1 MKLDVFQKNMRS
13 LIHHGESFQHIH
25 ILIFLFCS
33 DGNSTWLVF
42 FFAKKFACVL
52 TRERSLVC
60 KHQQRISRFG
70 DFFCFCFFK
79 FERFL
84 SSYDSSLC
92 SSNILDELFYYWL
105 INYLDF
111 LVPFWC
117 ARALVSFL
125 FSGFFVSVASFV
137 TVTAGVSGSWS
148 FSTMTSVTPAA
159 MRPGVR

>member
-13 LIHHGESFQHIH
+13 LIHHGEFQHIH
-25 ILIFLFCS
+25 INVFLFWRKFYLTS
-33 DGNSTWLVF
+33 IF

-105 INYLDF
+105 YYLDF

-117 ARALVSFL
+117 ARALVSF
-125 FSGFFVSVASFV
+125 FSGFFVSASFV
-137 TVTAGVSGSWS
+137 TVAAGVSSWS